1 MMINN
6 TPMNNQINDTPVS
19 YGSQTIR
26 EPELLADVNI
36 ADMMRATLDVLMI
49 TRENANITYK
59 ALFGDTRPDPE
70 MSHFNGG
77 SMIEM
82 MDDIHSIAR
91 DILQMVVSTKN
102 GLGIEESP
110 VLSSYSLIHSSSTCK
125 GFSQW
130 STFATLIRCSNS
142 AFPIVLTT

>member
-110 VLSSYSLIHSSSTCK
+110 VLSSSS
-125 GFSQW
+125 
-130 STFATLIRCSNS
+130 N
-142 AFPIVLTT
+142 

>member
-1 MMINN
+1 MKLLIFSILGAIRTIKRRIKTMVNN
-6 TPMNNQINDTPVS
+6 NTPVS
-19 YGSQTIR
+19 YECKTNP
-26 EPELLADVNI
+26 EPKLLADVNV

-70 MSHFNGG
+70 MSHLNGG

-82 MDDIHSIAR
+82 LDDIHSIAR
-91 DILQMVVSTKN
+91 DILQMVVATKN

-110 VLSSYSLIHSSSTCK
+110 VLSSSP
-125 GFSQW
+125 
-130 STFATLIRCSNS
+130 N
-142 AFPIVLTT
+142 